1 MQRAGHSSPCTR
13 ANKCQSFSSNHFNW
27 RLIWQMSNIPMH
39 YLYQWLFSYIGGPCP
54 VLYKTCLLFL
64 FLLSVLTIFC
74 HQASWTMWY
83 ERLSRLTTREVLA
96 RLNGE
101 CWWGKLQNNQRKRI
115 WQKLTREEKNNLLWT
130 TSILYS
136 CRWSTISRWRWSRRA
151 PRCTSSLPRAS
162 PVRRSRWGW
171 WWG

>member
-83 ERLSRLTTREVLA
+83 ERLSRLTTKEVLA
-96 RLNGE
+96 RSNGE

-115 WQKLTREEKNNLLWT
+115 WQKLRMEEKEIFFWELHQFFTRAGGRQSLDEDG
-130 TSILYS
+130 LGVHQDARAL
-136 CRWSTISRWRWSRRA
+136 CR
-151 PRCTSSLPRAS
+151 
-162 PVRRSRWGW
+162 GDHQ
-171 WWG
+171 